1 MGPLIPNGFLPF
13 EWNNV
18 IAVLIGLVFG
28 FILEASGFSS
38 SKKLAGVFYGY
49 DFVVLKVFFTA
60 AVVSVIGLL
69 YMDYLGWVNM
79 SLLYIHPTY
88 VWAAIVGGVSMGLG
102 FILGGFCPGT
112 SVCAAAIGKIDA
124 IIFIFGSMVG
134 VFIFSEAYPLIEP
147 LFNGSYL
154 GNVTVTETFGIA
166 PPIFA
171 LGFTLVAIVAFF
183 VTDWIRSKVKKVNY

>member
-1 MGPLIPNGFLPF
+1 MGPLIPNGVLPF

-18 IAVLIGLVFG
+18 IAVLIGMAFG

-60 AVVSVIGLL
+60 GVVSVIGLM
-69 YMDYLGWVNM
+69 YMDYLSWVDFS
-79 SLLYIHPTY
+79 SLYVHPLYVTS
-88 VWAAIVGGVSMGLG
+88 ALVGGVFMGLG

-124 IIFIFGSMVG
+124 LLFIGGIMIG
-134 VFIFSEAYPLIEP
+134 VFIFSEAFPLLESM
-147 LFNGSYL
+147 FYANNY
-154 GNVTVTETFGIA
+154 GNVTIMDTFGWSASWFVLAFTIIA
-166 PPIFA
+166 
-171 LGFTLVAIVAFF
+171 VVAFF
-183 VTDWIRSKVKKVNY
+183 ITDMIRKRVKKVNY